1 MIALVQSLI
10 PWELLSG
17 IVVAVIGFAAVWFG
31 GRKAG
36 KSAVKLDNLKSE
48 VKAHEIR
55 DQVENRVSDE
65 PDPRERLRSDWQR

>member
-1 MIALVQSLI
+1 MTGI
-10 PWELLSG
+10 LSILPVEWLAG
-17 IVVAVIGFAAVWFG
+17 AAVVALGLVATWVG

-65 PDPRERLRSDWQR
+65 PDPRERLRSDWKR